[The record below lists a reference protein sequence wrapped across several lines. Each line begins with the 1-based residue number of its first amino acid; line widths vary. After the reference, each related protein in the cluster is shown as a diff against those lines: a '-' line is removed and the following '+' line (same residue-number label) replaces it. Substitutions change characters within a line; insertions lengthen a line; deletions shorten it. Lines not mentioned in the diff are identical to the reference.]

1 MTSLRHA
8 ITLATAFVAALLCT
22 ACPSRGSRTPDD
34 TLVVVLDGVMTSADP
49 RYTLS
54 NYDGKLAK
62 LAYAGL
68 TAVDTPSLEPR
79 LDLAARIDRIDDV
92 TYEVALRPDA
102 TFSDGSPVLA
112 ADVAYTYATL
122 LAEDS
127 DSPLHRGFSERFE
140 KVEATA
146 ERIVRFHLRTKLAT
160 FMTDLDFG
168 IVSRTK
174 LGAGPFVVRELDA
187 QHALLERNPHF
198 VPLPRMERVEIKFV
212 PDASAR
218 LLMLVGGSADLVQ
231 NGVRLD
237 LLDEVAERP
246 RVKLDA
252 APSALL
258 TYLIFN
264 NEDPLLRDK
273 RVRQAI
279 ALALDRP
286 EIVSAMFDGRCVLA
300 TGLLPPSAWAYE
312 PDVARWTHDVPRAKA
327 LLDAAGHPD
336 PDGDGPLPRFRL
348 VYKTSSDA
356 FRVSIAKVI
365 AAQLAQIGIAV
376 EVRSFERLTFFA
388 DLKKGLYQLASAQ
401 TSDISDPDLY
411 FTYFHSSRV
420 PDAKNPDG
428 LNRWKYRNA
437 RVDELT
443 ARGRAELDR
452 EARKTLYS
460 EVQKILADEL
470 PVVPLWH
477 EDNVTFTNRSV
488 EGYTMSPNARLQGL
502 VTAWKHR

>member
-1 MTSLRHA
+1 MTSLRNA
-8 ITLATAFVAALLCT
+8 NTLAAAALLLVLA
-22 ACPSRGSRTPDD
+22 ACPSRKSRTPPDR
-34 TLVVVLDGVMTSADP
+34 LVVVLDGVMTSADP

-62 LAYAGL
+62 LAHAGL
-68 TAVDTPSLEPR
+68 MAVDTLSLEPR
-79 LDLAARIDRIDDV
+79 LDLASRVDRIDDL
-92 TYEVALRPDA
+92 TYEIEVRPDA
-102 TFSDGSPVLA
+102 KFSDGSPVLA
-112 ADVAYTYATL
+112 ADVAFTFESMM
-122 LAEDS
+122 AEDS
-127 DSPLHRGFSERFE
+127 DSPLHRGFSERFS
-140 KVEATA
+140 KVEPTG
-146 ERIVRFHLRTKLAT
+146 ERVVRFHLRSPLAT
-160 FMTDLDFG
+160 ILTDLDFG

-174 LGAGPFVVRELDA
+174 KGAGPYIVRELDA
-187 QHALLERNPHF
+187 QHVLLDRNPHH
-198 VPLPRMERVEIKFV
+198 VPLPKMEHVEIKFV
-212 PDASAR
+212 ADASAR

-237 LLDEVAERP
+237 LIDEVAERP

-264 NEDPLLRDK
+264 NDDPLLKDK

-286 EIVSAMFDGRCVLA
+286 ELVAAMFDGRCVMA
-300 TGLLPPSAWAYE
+300 TGLLPPTSWAYE
-312 PDVARWTHDVPRAKA
+312 GDVARWNRDLPRAKA
-327 LLDAAGHPD
+327 LLDEAGHKD
-336 PDGDGPLPRFRL
+336 PDGDGPLPRMHL

-356 FRVSIAKVI
+356 FRVAIAKVI
-365 AAQLAQIGIAV
+365 SAQLSQVGIAV

-401 TSDISDPDLY
+401 TSDISDPDFY
-411 FTYFHSSRV
+411 FTYFHSSRI

-443 ARGRAELDR
+443 KRGRAELDR
-452 EARKTLYS
+452 DARKVLYS

-477 EDNVTFTNRSV
+477 EDNVTFTNLAV
-488 EGYTMSPNARLQGL
+488 EGYTMTPNARLNGL
-502 VTAWKHR
+502 VGTWKHK

>member
-1 MTSLRHA
+1 MISLRNA
-8 ITLATAFVAALLCT
+8 ITLALVCSLAACT
-22 ACPSRGSRTPDD
+22 SRKSRTPSD
-34 TLVVVLDGVMTSADP
+34 TLVVILDGVMSSADP
-49 RYTLS
+49 RFTVS
-54 NYDGKLAK
+54 SYDGKLAK

-68 TAVDTPSLEPR
+68 MAVDTPSLEPR
-79 LDLAARIDRIDDV
+79 LDLASRVDRIDNL
-92 TYEVALRPDA
+92 TYEIELRPDA
-102 TFSDGSPVLA
+102 KFSVGSPVLA
-112 ADVAYTYATL
+112 ADVAFTYDSL
-122 LAEDS
+122 IKPDS
-127 DSPLHRGFSERFE
+127 DSPLHRGFSERFS

-146 ERIVRFHLRTKLAT
+146 ERVVRFHLHAPLAT
-160 FMTDLDFG
+160 FLTDIDFG

-174 LGAGPFVVRELDA
+174 KGAGPYIVRELDA
-187 QHALLERNPHF
+187 QHVLLDRNPHF
-198 VPLPRMERVEIKFV
+198 VPLAKMEHVEIKFV

-286 EIVSAMFDGRCVLA
+286 ELVAAMFDGRAVLA
-300 TGLLPPSAWAYE
+300 TGLLPPSSTFYE
-312 PDVARWTHDVPRAKA
+312 PDVARWNRDLPRATA
-327 LLDAAGHPD
+327 LLDEAGYRD
-336 PDGDGPLPRFRL
+336 PDGVGPLPRMRL

-356 FRVSIAKVI
+356 FRVAVAKVV
-365 AAQLAQIGIAV
+365 AAQLLEIGIAV

-401 TSDISDPDLY
+401 TSDIADPDFY

-443 ARGRAELDR
+443 KAGRAELDR
-452 EARKTLYS
+452 ATRKALYS

-477 EDNVTFTNRSV
+477 EDNVTFTNRGV
-488 EGYTMSPNARLQGL
+488 EGYTMTPNARLNGL
-502 VTAWKHR
+502 VATWKKP

>member
-1 MTSLRHA
+1 MTSLRNA
-8 ITLATAFVAALLCT
+8 TTLALLVALAALT
-22 ACPSRGSRTPDD
+22 ACPSRKSRTPPD
-34 TLVVVLDGVMTSADP
+34 TLVVVLDGVMQSADP

-62 LAYAGL
+62 LAHAGL
-68 TAVDTPSLEPR
+68 TALDPTSLEPR
-79 LDLAARIDRIDDV
+79 LDLAKRIDRIDDL
-92 TYEVALRPDA
+92 TYEIEVRPDA
-102 TFSDGSPVLA
+102 KFSDGSPVLA
-112 ADVAYTYATL
+112 ADVSFTFESMMAP
-122 LAEDS
+122 DS
-127 DSPLHRGFSERFE
+127 DSPLHRGFSERFA
-140 KVEATA
+140 KVEVVS
-146 ERIVRFHLRTKLAT
+146 ERVVRFHLRAKLAT
-160 FMTDLDFG
+160 FLTDLDFG

-174 LGAGPFVVRELDA
+174 KGAGPFIVRELDA
-187 QHALLERNPHF
+187 HHAMLARNPHH
-198 VPLPRMERVEIKFV
+198 VPPAKMEHVELKFV

-237 LLDEVAERP
+237 LIDEVAERP

-252 APSALL
+252 GPSALL

-264 NEDPLLRDK
+264 NEDPILADK

-279 ALALDRP
+279 ALSLDRP
-286 EIVSAMFDGRCVLA
+286 ELVAAMFDGRCVMA
-300 TGLLPPSAWAYE
+300 TGLLPPSNWAYE
-312 PDVARWTHDVPRAKA
+312 PDVTRWNRDLSRAKA
-327 LLDAAGHPD
+327 LLDEAGHRD
-336 PDGDGPLPRFRL
+336 PDGDGPLPRFSL

-356 FRVSIAKVI
+356 FRVAIAKVI
-365 AAQLAQIGIAV
+365 AAQLSQVGIAV

-401 TSDISDPDLY
+401 TSDIADPDYY

-437 RVDELT
+437 RIDELT
-443 ARGRAELDR
+443 RRGRSEMDR
-452 EARKTLYS
+452 EVRKQLYS

-477 EDNVTFTNRSV
+477 EDNVTFTNRGV
-488 EGYTMSPNARLQGL
+488 EGYTMTPNARLNGL
-502 VTAWKHR
+502 VSTWKHQ

>member
-1 MTSLRHA
+1 MPSLLHA
-8 ITLATAFVAALLCT
+8 NTLAALVILFGLA
-22 ACPSRGSRTPDD
+22 ACPSRKSRTPAD

-68 TAVDTPSLEPR
+68 MAVDTPSLEPR
-79 LDLAARIDRIDDV
+79 LDLAMRVDRIDDL
-92 TYEVALRPDA
+92 TYEVEVRPDA
-102 TFSDGSPVLA
+102 KFSDGSPVLA
-112 ADVAYTYATL
+112 ADVAFTFESMM
-122 LAEDS
+122 AEDS
-127 DSPLHRGFSERFE
+127 DSPLHRGFSERFS
-140 KVEATA
+140 KVEVTG
-146 ERIVRFHLRTKLAT
+146 ERVVRFHLRSPLAT
-160 FMTDLDFG
+160 FLTDIDFG

-174 LGAGPFVVRELDA
+174 KGAGPFIVRELDA
-187 QHALLERNPHF
+187 QHALLDRNPHY
-198 VPLPRMERVEIKFV
+198 VPLPKMEHVEIKFV

-246 RVKLDA
+246 RVKLTA
-252 APSALL
+252 SPSALL

-264 NEDPLLRDK
+264 NDDPLLRDK

-286 EIVSAMFDGRCVLA
+286 QLVSAMFDGRCVMA
-300 TGLLPPSAWAYE
+300 TGLLPPSSAFYE
-312 PDVARWTHDVPRAKA
+312 PDVARWNRDLVRAKA
-327 LLDAAGHPD
+327 LLDEAGYRD
-336 PDGDGPLPRFRL
+336 PDGDGPTPRMSL

-356 FRVSIAKVI
+356 FRVSLAKVI
-365 AAQLAQIGIAV
+365 AAQLSQVGIAV

-401 TSDISDPDLY
+401 TSDIADPDFY
-411 FTYFHSSRV
+411 FTYFHSSRI
-420 PDAKNPDG
+420 PDAANPDG

-443 ARGRAELDR
+443 KAGRAELDR
-452 EARKTLYS
+452 EKRKALYS

-477 EDNVTFTNRSV
+477 EDNVTFTNRAV
-488 EGYTMSPNARLQGL
+488 EGYTMTPNARLNGL
-502 VTAWKHR
+502 VATWKHP

>member
-1 MTSLRHA
+1 MSSLLHA
-8 ITLATAFVAALLCT
+8 NTLVALAVLFGLA
-22 ACPSRGSRTPDD
+22 ACPSRKSRTPKD
-34 TLVVVLDGVMTSADP
+34 TLVVVLDGVMVSADP

-62 LAYAGL
+62 LAHAGL

-79 LDLAARIDRIDDV
+79 LDLASRVDRVDDL
-92 TYEVALRPDA
+92 TYEVEVRADA
-102 TFSDGSPVLA
+102 KFSDGSPVLA
-112 ADVAYTYATL
+112 EDVAFTYESMM
-122 LAEDS
+122 AEGS
-127 DSPLHRGFSERFE
+127 DSPLHRGFSERFS
-140 KVEATA
+140 KVEVVSP
-146 ERIVRFHLRTKLAT
+146 RVVRFHLRTKLAT
-160 FMTDLDFG
+160 FMTDIDFG

-174 LGAGPFVVRELDA
+174 RGAGPFIVRELDP
-187 QHALLERNPHF
+187 QHAMLDRNPF
-198 VPLPRMERVEIKFV
+198 YVPLPRMEHVEIKFV

-264 NEDPLLRDK
+264 NDDPLLKDK

-286 EIVSAMFDGRCVLA
+286 EMIAAMFDGRCVLA
-300 TGLLPPSAWAYE
+300 TGLLPPTSWAYE
-312 PDVARWTHDVPRAKA
+312 PDVARWNRDLPRAKA
-327 LLDAAGHPD
+327 LLDEAGFKD
-336 PDGDGPLPRFRL
+336 PDGDGPLPRLSL

-356 FRVSIAKVI
+356 FRVAIAKVI
-365 AAQLAQIGIAV
+365 AAQLSQVGIAV
-376 EVRSFERLTFFA
+376 EVRPFERLTFFA
-388 DLKKGLYQLASAQ
+388 DLKKGLFQLASAQ
-401 TSDISDPDLY
+401 TSDIADPDFY
-411 FTYFHSSRV
+411 FTYFHSSRI

-428 LNRWKYRNA
+428 LNRWHYRNA

-443 ARGRAELDR
+443 MKGRAELDR
-452 EARKTLYS
+452 EARKAQYS

-477 EDNVTFTNRSV
+477 EDNVVFTNRAV
-488 EGYTMSPNARLQGL
+488 EGYTMTANARLGGL
-502 VTAWKHR
+502 VTTWKHE

>member
-1 MTSLRHA
+1 MPSRLHA
-8 ITLATAFVAALLCT
+8 NTLVAAVILCGLT
-22 ACPSRGSRTPDD
+22 ACPSRESRTPPD
-34 TLVVVLDGVMTSADP
+34 TIVVVLDGVMTSADP

-54 NYDGKLAK
+54 SYDGKLAK
-62 LAYAGL
+62 LAHAGL
-68 TAVDTPSLEPR
+68 TAIDTPSLEPR
-79 LDLAARIDRIDDV
+79 LDLAARVDRVDDK
-92 TYEVALRPDA
+92 TWEVEVRPDA
-102 TFSDGSPVLA
+102 KFSDGSPVLA
-112 ADVAYTYATL
+112 EDIAFTFESMM
-122 LAEDS
+122 AEGS
-127 DSPLHRGFSERFE
+127 DSPLHRGFSERFRD
-140 KVEATA
+140 VEVISP
-146 ERIVRFHLRTKLAT
+146 RVVRFHLHEKLAT
-160 FMTDLDFG
+160 FLTDIDFG

-174 LGAGPFVVRELDA
+174 KGAGPYIVRDLDA
-187 QHALLERNPHF
+187 QRAILERNPHY
-198 VPLPRMERVEIKFV
+198 VPLPKMKHVEIKFV

-246 RVKLDA
+246 RVKMES
-252 APSALL
+252 APSAIL

-264 NEDPLLRDK
+264 NEDPLLKDK

-286 EIVSAMFDGRCVLA
+286 ELVAAMFDGRCVLA
-300 TGLLPPSAWAYE
+300 TGLLPPTSWAYE
-312 PDVARWTHDVPRAKA
+312 PDVARWNRDLLRAKT
-327 LLDAAGHPD
+327 LLDEAGHRD
-336 PDGDGPLPRFRL
+336 PDGEGPLPRFRL

-356 FRVSIAKVI
+356 FRVAIAKVI
-365 AAQLAQIGIAV
+365 AAQLAQIGISV

-401 TSDISDPDLY
+401 TSDIADPDYY

-420 PDAKNPDG
+420 PDTKNPDG

-443 ARGRAELDR
+443 NAGRHELDR
-452 EARKTLYS
+452 EVRKQLYS

-477 EDNVTFTNRSV
+477 EDNVTFTNRVV
-488 EGYTMSPNARLQGL
+488 EGYTMTANARLQGL
-502 VTAWKHR
+502 ITTWKPQ

>member
-1 MTSLRHA
+1 MPSHRNA
-8 ITLATAFVAALLCT
+8 ITLALLILIAACS
-22 ACPSRGSRTPDD
+22 SRKSRTPSD

-54 NYDGKLAK
+54 SYDGKLAK
-62 LAYAGL
+62 LAHAGL

-79 LDLAARIDRIDDV
+79 LDLASRVDRIDDL
-92 TYEVALRPDA
+92 TFEIEIRPDA
-102 TFSDGSPVLA
+102 KFSDGSPVLA
-112 ADVAYTYATL
+112 ADVSFTFESMM
-122 LAEDS
+122 AEGS

-140 KVEATA
+140 KVEVVAD
-146 ERIVRFHLRTKLAT
+146 RVVRFHLRQKLAT

-174 LGAGPFVVRELDA
+174 KGAGPYIVRDLDA
-187 QHALLERNPHF
+187 QRALLERNPHY
-198 VPLPRMERVEIKFV
+198 VPLPKMERVEIKFV

-246 RVKLDA
+246 RVKMIA
-252 APSALL
+252 APSSLL

-264 NEDPLLRDK
+264 NEDPLLKDK

-286 EIVSAMFDGRCVLA
+286 ELVAAMFDGRCVLA
-300 TGLLPPSAWAYE
+300 TGLLPPTSWAYE
-312 PDVARWTHDVPRAKA
+312 PAVARWTRDVARAKQ
-327 LLDAAGHPD
+327 LLDDAGHRD
-336 PDGDGPLPRFRL
+336 PDGEGPAPRFRL

-356 FRVSIAKVI
+356 FRVAIAKVI
-365 AAQLAQIGIAV
+365 AAQLSQVGIAV

-401 TSDISDPDLY
+401 TSDISDPDFY

-443 ARGRAELDR
+443 KRGRSELDR
-452 EARKTLYS
+452 DARKALYS
-460 EVQKILADEL
+460 EVQQILADEL

-477 EDNVTFTNRSV
+477 EDNVTFTNLGV
-488 EGYTMSPNARLQGL
+488 EGYTMTANARLQGL
-502 VTAWKHR
+502 VTTWKQQ